1 MEYSPL
7 KAFVSVRRCSRGLVY
22 YWCKQACPLLPR
34 EKQPYPPQELRTR
47 YKGRIFCQLP
57 FSGAASS
64 AVVAAFSWI
73 IERKYAMFNLS
84 TVSSG

>member
-1 MEYSPL
+1 VFADVHVGWCTTGVDMHVLYCLARSSPNL
-7 KAFVSVRRCSRGLVY
+7 HQGFGY
-22 YWCKQACPLLPR
+22 D
-34 EKQPYPPQELRTR
+34 TR
-47 YKGRIFCQLP
+47 ADSYCQLP

-84 TVSSG
+84 TVSSGWWYQG